1 MPDPSPAEE
10 RTGTADAV
18 VATTPADT
26 EKEEEP
32 KSIQRFTQYLRLLVY
47 AQPTK
52 FDIFLLVTGFVCAIA
67 SGIPFPLLGI
77 IFGQL
82 IDDLNSAT
90 CAADSSQDAGYQ
102 SDVDGKILYV
112 VYLAIAQFGFMYIHL
127 SCWSLG
133 GARLAQRLREQ
144 YLRSLLRQEP
154 SFFDKLPGGEV
165 SSRLNGDVQSIRNG
179 TSEKVGICISS
190 ASFFVTAYVVA
201 FVKHATLAG
210 ILVSL
215 VPAYMLMSWVGN
227 LFIERYSGRMSDH
240 IAAASA
246 VASEGLSNVL
256 VVHAFSANARL
267 EARFSADLLASQRE
281 GIKKAVTS
289 GVQAGL
295 MYFIAYAANALA
307 FWEGS
312 RIIASAVGASLDS
325 SGATVG
331 SIFTVIFILVDA
343 TLVLSQVAPYL
354 QTFGAAS
361 AAFAK
366 LRCDMDHVSRI
377 DGTSA
382 DGAPVPLASLAGAV
396 ELDAVSFAYP
406 SRPDT
411 LVLRGVSLSMPAGRH
426 TAIVGLSGSGKS
438 TIAGLVSRLYDAG
451 GGRVLL
457 DGRDVR
463 DLNARQ
469 LRAHVSLVQ
478 QEATLLD
485 RSILEN
491 VAHGLVNSPDP
502 AHEPLRAALLG
513 PGLARVAEL
522 VREQGEDPLAAG
534 EKVGAETGEPALGQ
548 VIPLVLRA
556 AEQADA
562 AAFIKNLKGGLGTRV
577 GPGGR
582 MLSGGQKQRVALA
595 RALVKNPKIL
605 ILDEATA
612 SLDSRSE
619 QAILGAIEKVSE
631 GRTMI
636 SIAHRLS
643 TIKKA
648 DNIVVLRDGVVLEQG
663 SHAELLAREGPY
675 AELVRLQNSSGDEK
689 GKDVSAAASVSESSD
704 GTSIEKAPVSETQTP
719 VGEFK
724 ETKKEAFAD
733 EAAVETTEKPPKSS
747 ADRSLGNIIAE
758 TCRMTRPHLL
768 IVLLALLGATIVG
781 GAFSAEAVI
790 FGNTVESLNP
800 CNSEESIRWHGRF
813 FGLMFFIL
821 AIIEFFANL
830 ISWSGFG
837 YVAEKI
843 MYRVRVLSFRALFEQ
858 DLQWHQSEGRTPA
871 SLLSVIT
878 NDGNLLGGLSGSII
892 GTMFS
897 IVVNLIA
904 AVVLTHVVAWRIAV
918 VCLAIVPLLLGVGIQ
933 QLRVLAQFEE
943 KHENAYAESVG
954 IGVEAANSIKAVA
967 SLSLEHETLEVY
979 RRSLKG
985 PREETTLVSLHAS
998 LWLAG
1003 AYFIGNLGYALAYWW
1018 GSKNIIGGRYS
1029 QAQFL
1034 IVVFSLL
1041 VSAQLWS
1048 QMFALAPEVSSA
1060 RAAIARILNIIE
1072 LNPDETLSGS
1082 GKIAPPPLGGA
1093 SSEKDEDV
1101 EASAASSPVA
1111 EHGGGI
1117 GIQFRDVEFAY
1128 PARPNAKVLHGLSL
1142 EVRPGQFAAF
1152 VGPSGAGKSTI
1163 ISLVERMYVAA
1174 AGSVVV
1180 GGRDVAQARDAS
1192 FRDDMALVP
1201 QESVLFDGSVRFN
1214 LELGARPGHA
1224 ATDAEL
1230 EEACRLANIHD
1241 VVAALPQGYD
1251 TVVGP
1256 NGGRLSGGQ
1265 KQRLAIARALVRR
1278 PRLLILDE
1286 STSALDAESEKLLQD
1301 GLARAVA
1308 QRGITV
1314 LAIAHRLHTIRKA
1327 DVIFLIEQGRC
1338 VDRGSHDELFER
1350 SDSYRTNVMHQT
1362 STA

>member
-1 MPDPSPAEE
+1 MPDPSHAEE
-10 RTGTADAV
+10 GNAANAANAV
-18 VATTPADT
+18 IATTAANA
-26 EKEEEP
+26 EQEEEKP
-32 KSIQRFTQYLRLLVY
+32 KQIQRFTQYFQLLIY

-52 FDIFLLVTGFVCAIA
+52 LDIFLLVTGFICAIA

-90 CAADSSQDAGYQ
+90 CSSDSSQDAGYQ
-102 SDVDGKILYV
+102 SSVDGKILYV

-144 YLRSLLRQEP
+144 YLKALLRQEP

-201 FVKHATLAG
+201 FVKHAALAG

-227 LFIERYSGRMSDH
+227 YFIERYAGRMSDH
-240 IAAASA
+240 LASAAAL
-246 VASEGLSNVL
+246 ASEGLSNVL

-267 EARFSADLLASQRE
+267 EERFATDLLRSQRE
-281 GIKKAVTS
+281 GVKKAVAS

-312 RIIASAVGASLDS
+312 RIIADAVGKDS
-325 SGATVG
+325 NVGVG

-366 LRCDMDHVSRI
+366 LRRDMDQASRI
-377 DGTSA
+377 DGTSDEGEA
-382 DGAPVPLASLAGAV
+382 VPVDGVAGQI
-396 ELDAVSFAYP
+396 ELRDVSFAYP
-406 SRPDT
+406 SRPDAT
-411 LVLRGVSLSMPAGRH
+411 VLRAVSLSMEAGRH

-438 TIAGLVSRLYDAG
+438 TIAGLVSRLYDPTG
-451 GGRVLL
+451 GAVLL
-457 DGRDVR
+457 DGKDLRT
-463 DLNARQ
+463 LNARQ
-469 LRAHVSLVQ
+469 LRAHISLVQ

-502 AHEPLRAALLG
+502 AHDRLRQALLG
-513 PGLARVAEL
+513 PELAQIAEA
-522 VREQGEDPLAAG
+522 VRERGEDPLKAA
-534 EKVGAETGEPALGQ
+534 EKLSPEMV
-548 VIPLVLRA
+548 LVVELVQRA

-562 AAFIKNLKGGLGTRV
+562 ATFIGNLKGGLGTRV

-648 DNIVVLRDGVVLEQG
+648 DKIIVLRDGVVLEEG
-663 SHAELLAREGPY
+663 NHAELLAKEGAY
-675 AELVRLQNSSGDEK
+675 ADLVRLQNSSGDEK
-689 GKDVSAAASVSESSD
+689 AKASSAAPSLNETFE
-704 GTSIEKAPVSETQTP
+704 GTSIEKAPTSENQTP
-719 VGEFK
+719 IGK
-724 ETKKEAFAD
+724 L
-733 EAAVETTEKPPKSS
+733 TEKKAEASTEEVVDEKAEESS
-747 ADRSLGNIIAE
+747 GSPSDRSLGNIIAE
-758 TCRMTRPHLL
+758 TCRMARPHLL

-790 FGNTVESLNP
+790 FGNTVQSLNP
-800 CNSEESIRWHGRF
+800 CKSEESIRWHGRF
-813 FGLMFFIL
+813 FGLLFFIL
-821 AIIEFFANL
+821 AVIEFFANI

-904 AVVLTHVVAWRIAV
+904 AIVLTHVVAWKIAL

-933 QLRVLAQFEE
+933 QLRVLAKFEE
-943 KHENAYAESVG
+943 RHENAYAESVG
-954 IGVEAANSIKAVA
+954 IGVEAANSIKAIA
-967 SLSLEHETLEVY
+967 SLSLEHETLAAY
-979 RRSLKG
+979 RRSLAG

-998 LWLAG
+998 LWLAA

-1018 GSKNIIGGRYS
+1018 GSKNIISGYYG

-1060 RAAIARILNIIE
+1060 RAAIARILNVIE
-1072 LNPDETLSGS
+1072 LNPDQRLSGS
-1082 GKIAPPPLGGA
+1082 GRIAPPPPGDTVSA
-1093 SSEKDEDV
+1093 ENEKDV
-1101 EASAASSPVA
+1101 EASAASSPVST
-1111 EHGGGI
+1111 ERSGGI
-1117 GIQFRDVEFAY
+1117 GIEFRDVEFAY
-1128 PARPNAKVLHGLSL
+1128 PARPNARVLHGLSL
-1142 EVRPGQFAAF
+1142 SVRPGQFAAF

-1163 ISLVERMYVAA
+1163 IALVERMYVAA
-1174 AGSVVV
+1174 AGSVLVD
-1180 GGRDVAQARDAS
+1180 GRDVARQTTDAS
-1192 FRDDMALVP
+1192 FRDDIALVP

-1214 LELGARPGHA
+1214 LGLGARPGHA
-1224 ATDAEL
+1224 ATDAEI

-1241 VVAALPQGYD
+1241 VIAALPDGYD

-1301 GLARAVA
+1301 GLAKAVA

-1338 VDRGSHDELFER
+1338 VDRGTHDELFER
-1350 SDSYRTNVMHQT
+1350 SESYRTNVLHQT
-1362 STA
+1362 SAE

>member
-1 MPDPSPAEE
+1 MNKKPQILSDGTFQPASNVITKNLPLTPSLQQ
-10 RTGTADAV
+10 
-18 VATTPADT
+18 
-26 EKEEEP
+26 
-32 KSIQRFTQYLRLLVY
+32 IQRFTQYLRLLVY

-90 CAADSSQDAGYQ
+90 CSSDSSQDAGYQ
-102 SDVDGKILYV
+102 SSVDGKILYV

-144 YLRSLLRQEP
+144 YLKALLRQEP

-227 LFIERYSGRMSDH
+227 YFIERYAGRMSDH
-240 IAAASA
+240 LASAAAL
-246 VASEGLSNVL
+246 ASEGLSNVL

-267 EARFSADLLASQRE
+267 EERFAADLLRSQRE
-281 GIKKAVTS
+281 GIKKAVAS

-312 RIIASAVGASLDS
+312 RIIADAVGRS
-325 SGATVG
+325 SEDVGVG

-366 LRCDMDHVSRI
+366 LRRDMDQASRI
-377 DGTSA
+377 DGTSDA
-382 DGAPVPLASLAGAV
+382 GEAVPVVDGRI
-396 ELDAVSFAYP
+396 ELQEVSFAYP
-406 SRPDT
+406 SRPDAT
-411 LVLRGVSLSMPAGRH
+411 VLRAVSLDIEAGRH

-438 TIAGLVSRLYDAG
+438 TIAGLVSRLYDPTG
-451 GGRVLL
+451 GAVLL
-457 DGRDVR
+457 DGKDLRT
-463 DLNARQ
+463 LNARQ
-469 LRAHVSLVQ
+469 LRAHISLVQ

-502 AHEPLRAALLG
+502 AHERLREALLG
-513 PGLARVAEL
+513 PALAQIAEAVRERGEDALKAAEKLGGAEMVRVVEL
-522 VREQGEDPLAAG
+522 VQC
-534 EKVGAETGEPALGQ
+534 
-548 VIPLVLRA
+548 A

-562 AAFIKNLKGGLGTRV
+562 ATFIGNLKGGLGTRV

-648 DNIVVLRDGVVLEQG
+648 DKIIVLRDGVVLEEG
-663 SHAELLAREGPY
+663 NHAELLAKEGAY
-675 AELVRLQNSSGDEK
+675 ADLVRLQNSSGDEK
-689 GKDVSAAASVSESSD
+689 AKASSAAPSLNETSE
-704 GTSIEKAPVSETQTP
+704 GTSIEKAPTSENQIP
-719 VGEFK
+719 LGEL
-724 ETKKEAFAD
+724 
-733 EAAVETTEKPPKSS
+733 TEKKAEASTEEVVDEKAEESS
-747 ADRSLGNIIAE
+747 GSSSDRSLGNIIAE
-758 TCRMTRPHLL
+758 TCRMARPHLL

-790 FGNTVESLNP
+790 FGNTVQSLNP
-800 CNSEESIRWHGRF
+800 CKSEESIRWHGRF

-821 AIIEFFANL
+821 AIIEFFANI

-858 DLQWHQSEGRTPA
+858 DLQWHQSEGRTPS

-904 AVVLTHVVAWRIAV
+904 AIVLTHVVAWKIAL

-933 QLRVLAQFEE
+933 QLRVLAKFEE
-943 KHENAYAESVG
+943 RHENAYAESVG
-954 IGVEAANSIKAVA
+954 IGVEAANSIKAIA
-967 SLSLEHETLEVY
+967 SLSLEHETLAVY
-979 RRSLKG
+979 RRSLAG

-998 LWLAG
+998 LWLAA

-1018 GSKNIIGGRYS
+1018 GSKNIIAGSYG

-1060 RAAIARILNIIE
+1060 RAAIARILNVIE
-1072 LNPDETLSGS
+1072 LNPDQRLSGS
-1082 GKIAPPPLGGA
+1082 GKIAPPPPGDATA
-1093 SSEKDEDV
+1093 STEKEKDV
-1101 EASAASSPVA
+1101 EASAASSPVSA
-1111 EHGGGI
+1111 TERSGGI
-1117 GIQFRDVEFAY
+1117 GIEFRDVEFAY
-1128 PARPNAKVLHGLSL
+1128 PARPNARVLHGLSL
-1142 EVRPGQFAAF
+1142 SVRPGQFAAF

-1163 ISLVERMYVAA
+1163 IALVERMYVAA
-1174 AGSVVV
+1174 AGSVLVD
-1180 GGRDVAQARDAS
+1180 GRDVAKTTDAS
-1192 FRDDMALVP
+1192 FRDDVALVP

-1214 LELGARPGHA
+1214 LGLGARPGHA
-1224 ATDAEL
+1224 AVTDAEI
-1230 EEACRLANIHD
+1230 EEACRLANIHE
-1241 VVAALPQGYD
+1241 VIAALPDGYD

-1301 GLARAVA
+1301 GLTKAVA
-1308 QRGITV
+1308 QRGMTV

-1338 VDRGSHDELFER
+1338 VDRGTHDELFER
-1350 SDSYRTNVMHQT
+1350 SESYRTNVLHQT
-1362 STA
+1362 SAE

>member
-1 MPDPSPAEE
+1 MNKKPQILSDGTFQPASNVITKNLPLTPSLQQ
-10 RTGTADAV
+10 
-18 VATTPADT
+18 
-26 EKEEEP
+26 
-32 KSIQRFTQYLRLLVY
+32 IQRFTQYLRLLVY

-90 CAADSSQDAGYQ
+90 CSSDSSQDAGYQ
-102 SDVDGKILYV
+102 SSVDGKILYV

-144 YLRSLLRQEP
+144 YLKALLRQEP

-227 LFIERYSGRMSDH
+227 YFIERYAGRMSDH
-240 IAAASA
+240 LASAAAL
-246 VASEGLSNVL
+246 ASEGLSNVL

-267 EARFSADLLASQRE
+267 EERFAADLLRSQRE
-281 GIKKAVTS
+281 GIKKAVAS

-312 RIIASAVGASLDS
+312 RIIADAVGRS
-325 SGATVG
+325 SEDVGVG

-366 LRCDMDHVSRI
+366 LRRDMDQASRI
-377 DGTSA
+377 DGTSDA
-382 DGAPVPLASLAGAV
+382 GEAVPVVDGRI
-396 ELDAVSFAYP
+396 ELQEVSFAYP
-406 SRPDT
+406 SRPDAT
-411 LVLRGVSLSMPAGRH
+411 VLRAVSLDIEAGRH

-438 TIAGLVSRLYDAG
+438 TIAGLVSRLYDPTG
-451 GGRVLL
+451 GAVLL
-457 DGRDVR
+457 DGKDLRT
-463 DLNARQ
+463 LNARQ
-469 LRAHVSLVQ
+469 LRAHISLVQ

-502 AHEPLRAALLG
+502 AHERLREALLG
-513 PGLARVAEL
+513 PALAQIAEAVRERGEDALQAAARLGGAEMVRVVEL
-522 VREQGEDPLAAG
+522 VQ
-534 EKVGAETGEPALGQ
+534 
-548 VIPLVLRA
+548 RA

-562 AAFIKNLKGGLGTRV
+562 ATFIGNLKGGLGTRV

-648 DNIVVLRDGVVLEQG
+648 DKIIVLRDGVVLEEG
-663 SHAELLAREGPY
+663 NHAELLAKEGAY
-675 AELVRLQNSSGDEK
+675 ADLVRLQNSSGDEK
-689 GKDVSAAASVSESSD
+689 AKASSAAPSLNETSE
-704 GTSIEKAPVSETQTP
+704 GTSIEKAPTSENQIP
-719 VGEFK
+719 IGEL
-724 ETKKEAFAD
+724 
-733 EAAVETTEKPPKSS
+733 TEKKAEASTEEVVDEKAEESS
-747 ADRSLGNIIAE
+747 GSSSDRSLGNIIAE
-758 TCRMTRPHLL
+758 TCRMARPHLL

-790 FGNTVESLNP
+790 FGNTVQSLNP
-800 CNSEESIRWHGRF
+800 CKSEESIRWHGRF

-821 AIIEFFANL
+821 AIIEFFANI

-858 DLQWHQSEGRTPA
+858 DLQWHQSEGRTPS

-904 AVVLTHVVAWRIAV
+904 AIVLTHVVAWKIAL

-933 QLRVLAQFEE
+933 QLRVLAKFEE
-943 KHENAYAESVG
+943 RHENAYAESVG
-954 IGVEAANSIKAVA
+954 IGVEAANSIKAIA
-967 SLSLEHETLEVY
+967 SLSLEHETLAVY
-979 RRSLKG
+979 RRSLAG

-998 LWLAG
+998 LWLAA

-1018 GSKNIIGGRYS
+1018 GSKNIIAGSYG

-1060 RAAIARILNIIE
+1060 RAAIARILNVIE
-1072 LNPDETLSGS
+1072 LNPDQRLSGS
-1082 GKIAPPPLGGA
+1082 GKIAPPPPGDTA
-1093 SSEKDEDV
+1093 PTEKEKDV
-1101 EASAASSPVA
+1101 EASAASSPVSA
-1111 EHGGGI
+1111 TERSGGI
-1117 GIQFRDVEFAY
+1117 GIEFRDVEFAY
-1128 PARPNAKVLHGLSL
+1128 PARPNARVLHGLSL
-1142 EVRPGQFAAF
+1142 SVRPGQFAAF

-1163 ISLVERMYVAA
+1163 IALVERMYVAA
-1174 AGSVVV
+1174 AGSVLVD
-1180 GGRDVAQARDAS
+1180 GRDVAKTTDAS
-1192 FRDDMALVP
+1192 FRDDIALVP

-1214 LELGARPGHA
+1214 LGLGARPGHA
-1224 ATDAEL
+1224 AITDAEI

-1241 VVAALPQGYD
+1241 VITALPDGYD

-1301 GLARAVA
+1301 GLTKAVA
-1308 QRGITV
+1308 QRGMTV

-1338 VDRGSHDELFER
+1338 VDRGTHDELFER
-1350 SDSYRTNVMHQT
+1350 SESYRTNVLHQT
-1362 STA
+1362 SAE

>member
-1 MPDPSPAEE
+1 MPDPSPAGE
-10 RTGTADAV
+10 
-18 VATTPADT
+18 T
-26 EKEEEP
+26 EKAVAAPGSASNAEKDDEP
-32 KSIQRFTQYLRLLVY
+32 KLFERLTQYFRLLVY

-52 FDIFLLVTGFVCAIA
+52 LDIFLLITGFICAIA

-90 CAADSSQDAGYQ
+90 CSSDSSNDASYQ

-144 YLRSLLRQEP
+144 YLRALLRQEP

-165 SSRLNGDVQSIRNG
+165 SSRLNSDVQSIRNG

-190 ASFFVTAYVVA
+190 CSFFVTAYVVA

-215 VPAYMLMSWVGN
+215 VPAYMIMSWVGN
-227 LFIERYSGRMSDH
+227 YFIERYAGRMSDCVAS
-240 IAAASA
+240 AAAI
-246 VASEGLSNVL
+246 ASEGLSNVL

-267 EARFSADLLASQRE
+267 EEKFAADLMESQKE
-281 GIKKAVTS
+281 GIKKAVAS
-289 GVQAGL
+289 GAQAGL

-312 RIIASAVGASLDS
+312 KIIANAVANDSGA
-325 SGATVG
+325 GATVG

-354 QTFGAAS
+354 QIFGAAS

-366 LRCDMDHVSRI
+366 LRKDMDAASRI
-377 DGTSA
+377 DGTSIA
-382 DGAPVPLASLAGAV
+382 GAPVPSTAGHLALH
-396 ELDAVSFAYP
+396 AVSFAYP
-406 SRPDT
+406 SRPT
-411 LVLRGVSLSMPAGRH
+411 APVLRAVSIDIPASKH

-438 TIAGLVSRLYDAG
+438 TIAGLAARLYDP
-451 GGRVLL
+451 L
-457 DGRDVR
+457 DGTITLDGADLRALNTRDV
-463 DLNARQ
+463 
-469 LRAHVSLVQ
+469 RAHVSLVQ

-491 VAHGLVNSPDP
+491 VAHGLVNSPHA
-502 AHEPLRAALLG
+502 AHAALREKLLG
-513 PGLARVAEL
+513 PELSLVAAAVRDGEDALQAADKHGPEIVAVVEL
-522 VREQGEDPLAAG
+522 VQ
-534 EKVGAETGEPALGQ
+534 
-548 VIPLVLRA
+548 RA
-556 AEQADA
+556 TQQADA
-562 AAFIKNLKGGLGTRV
+562 AAFVGALKGGLGTRV

-582 MLSGGQKQRVALA
+582 LLSGGQKQRVALA
-595 RALVKNPKIL
+595 RALVKDPAIL

-619 QAILGAIEKVSE
+619 QAILKAIEGVSQ

-643 TIKKA
+643 TIRDA
-648 DNIVVLRDGVVLEQG
+648 DKIVVLRDGVVLEEG
-663 SHAELLAREGPY
+663 SHAELLAKDGAY
-675 AELVRLQNSSGDEK
+675 AELVRLQNSSGGEAEK
-689 GKDVSAAASVSESSD
+689 SKTASSAGSVTEESD
-704 GTSIEKAPVSETQTP
+704 GTSIEKVAGAGATTELGETKEEKSEATASETAVTKD
-719 VGEFK
+719 GEA
-724 ETKKEAFAD
+724 EGVRAE
-733 EAAVETTEKPPKSS
+733 
-747 ADRSLGNIIAE
+747 RSLGNVIVE
-758 TCRMTRPHLL
+758 TCRMARPHVL

-800 CNSEESIRWHGRF
+800 CNTEESIRWHGRF

-843 MYRVRVLSFRALFEQ
+843 LYRVRVLSFRSLFEQ
-858 DLQWHQSEGRTPA
+858 DLQWHQSEGRTPS

-897 IVVNLIA
+897 IIVNLVA
-904 AVVLTHVVAWRIAV
+904 AVVLTHVVAWKIAL

-933 QLRVLAQFEE
+933 ELRVLAKFEE
-943 KHENAYAESVG
+943 RHENAYAESVG
-954 IGVEAANSIKAVA
+954 IGVEAANSIKAIA
-967 SLSLEHETLEVY
+967 SLSLEHETLAVY

-985 PREETTLVSLHAS
+985 PRGETTLVSLHAS

-1018 GSKNIIGGRYS
+1018 GSKNIIGGQYS

-1060 RAAIARILNIIE
+1060 RAAIARILNIID
-1072 LNPDETLSGS
+1072 LNPEQKLAGS
-1082 GKIAPPPLGGA
+1082 GHASAAPITA
-1093 SSEKDEDV
+1093 SEKEDV
-1101 EASAASSPVA
+1101 EAAAESRTVSDSS
-1111 EHGGGI
+1111 GGV
-1117 GIQFRDVEFAY
+1117 GIQFRDVKFAY
-1128 PARPNAKVLHGLSL
+1128 PARPNAPVLHGMDL
-1142 EVRPGQFAAF
+1142 EIRPGQFAAF

-1163 ISLVERMYVAA
+1163 ISLVERMYVPSS
-1174 AGSVVV
+1174 GSILID
-1180 GGRDVAQARDAS
+1180 GADITRRSDTL
-1192 FRDDMALVP
+1192 FRDDIALVP
-1201 QESVLFDGSVRFN
+1201 QESVLFGGSIRFN
-1214 LELGARPGHA
+1214 VGLGARPGHA
-1224 ATDAEL
+1224 ATDAEI
-1230 EEACRLANIHD
+1230 EEACKLANIHD
-1241 VVAALPQGYD
+1241 VITSLPQGYD
-1251 TVVGP
+1251 TPCGP
-1256 NGGRLSGGQ
+1256 NGSQLSGGQ

-1301 GLARAVA
+1301 GLAQAA
-1308 QRGITV
+1308 RGITV
-1314 LAIAHRLHTIRKA
+1314 LAIAHRLHTIRRA
-1327 DVIFLIEQGRC
+1327 DVIFLIEAGRC

-1350 SDSYRTNVMHQT
+1350 SDAYRTNVLHQT
-1362 STA
+1362 SSA

>member
-1 MPDPSPAEE
+1 MPDPSHENEAANAAPATEHE
-10 RTGTADAV
+10 AANAVAEASPAGTAS
-18 VATTPADT
+18 TADNE
-26 EKEEEP
+26 EKT
-32 KSIQRFTQYLRLLVY
+32 KLFDNVTHYFQLLVY
-47 AQPTK
+47 AQPTAL
-52 FDIFLLVTGFVCAIA
+52 DIALLAGGLVCAIA

-82 IDDLNSAT
+82 IDDLNAAT
-90 CAADSSQDAGYQ
+90 CASDGAQDASYQ
-102 SDVDGKILYV
+102 ADVDGKILYV

-154 SFFDKLPGGEV
+154 SFFDRLPGGEV
-165 SSRLNGDVQSIRNG
+165 SSRLNSDVQSIRNG

-190 ASFFVTAYVVA
+190 VSFFVTAYVVA
-201 FVKHATLAG
+201 FVKDSTLAG

-215 VPAYMLMSWVGN
+215 VPAYMVMSWVGN
-227 LFIERYSGRMSDH
+227 YFIERFAGRMSDYVAS
-240 IAAASA
+240 AAAI
-246 VASEGLSNVL
+246 ASEGLSNVL

-267 EARFSADLLASQRE
+267 EEKFAADLLRSQRE
-281 GIKKAVTS
+281 GVKKAVAS

-312 RIIASAVGASLDS
+312 RIIAAAVGRDS
-325 SGATVG
+325 AGATVG
-331 SIFTVIFILVDA
+331 TIFTVIFILVDA

-354 QTFGAAS
+354 QVFGAAS
-361 AAFAK
+361 ASFTK
-366 LRCDMDHVSRI
+366 LRRDMDAASPI
-377 DGTSA
+377 DGTAST
-382 DGAPVPLASLAGAV
+382 GTRVPTTAGHV
-396 ELDAVSFAYP
+396 QLRAVSFAYP
-406 SRPDT
+406 SRPDAA
-411 LVLRGVSLSMPAGRH
+411 VLRAVTLDAAAGAH
-426 TAIVGLSGSGKS
+426 TALVGLSGSGKS
-438 TIAGLVSRLYDAG
+438 TVAGLVSRLYDPTAG
-451 GGRVLL
+451 QVLL
-457 DGRDVR
+457 DGADLRALNTRD
-463 DLNARQ
+463 

-478 QEATLLD
+478 QDALLLD

-502 AHEPLRAALLG
+502 AHAAVREKLLG
-513 PGLARVAEL
+513 PQLALVAAAVRDGADVVEAA
-522 VREQGEDPLAAG
+522 REQGPEMV
-534 EKVGAETGEPALGQ
+534 EVVE
-548 VIPLVLRA
+548 LVQRA

-562 AAFIKNLKGGLGTRV
+562 ANFIAGLKGGFGTRV

-582 MLSGGQKQRVALA
+582 LLSGGQKQRVALA

-619 QAILGAIEKVSE
+619 QAILAAIEKVSE

-643 TIKKA
+643 TVKNA
-648 DNIVVLRDGVVLEQG
+648 DKIIVLRDGVVLEEG
-663 SHAELLAREGPY
+663 SHAELMAKEGAY
-675 AELVRLQNSSGDEK
+675 FDLVRLQNT
-689 GKDVSAAASVSESSD
+689 SSD
-704 GTSIEKAPVSETQTP
+704 SAHSKTSSTAGSVTDSSDVASIEKAPGSGAERGAEVINEKSEVSATETPAADDEKAATP
-719 VGEFK
+719 
-724 ETKKEAFAD
+724 
-733 EAAVETTEKPPKSS
+733 TE
-747 ADRSLGNIIAE
+747 RSLGNIIAE
-758 TCRMTRPHLL
+758 TCRMARPHIL

-800 CNSEESIRWHGRF
+800 CKSEESILWHGRF
-813 FGLMFFIL
+813 FGLMFFVL

-843 MYRVRVLSFRALFEQ
+843 MYRVRVLSFRSLFEQ
-858 DLQWHQSEGRTPA
+858 DLQWHQSEGRTPS

-897 IVVNLIA
+897 IIVNLVA
-904 AVVLTHVVAWRIAV
+904 AVILTHVVAWRIAL

-943 KHENAYAESVG
+943 RHENAYAESVG
-954 IGVEAANSIKAVA
+954 IGVEAANSIKAIA

-985 PREETTLVSLHAS
+985 PKEETTLVSLHAS

-1018 GSKNIIGGRYS
+1018 GSKQIIGGYYS

-1072 LNPDETLSGS
+1072 LNPDQKLSGS
-1082 GKIAPPPLGGA
+1082 RPLPDAGA
-1093 SSEKDEDV
+1093 GAEKEKDV
-1101 EASAASSPVA
+1101 EASAESSPRNGS
-1111 EHGGGI
+1111 GGVGI
-1117 GIQFRDVEFAY
+1117 AFRDVKFAY
-1128 PARPNAKVLHGLSL
+1128 PARPNAPVLHGMDL

-1163 ISLVERMYVAA
+1163 ISLVERMYVPSS
-1174 AGSVVV
+1174 GSILLD
-1180 GGRDVAQARDAS
+1180 GADITQRSDTR
-1192 FRDDMALVP
+1192 FRDDIALVP
-1201 QESVLFDGSVRFN
+1201 QESVLFDGSIRFN
-1214 LELGARPGHA
+1214 MALGARPGHT
-1224 ATDAEL
+1224 ATDAEI

-1241 VVAALPQGYD
+1241 TIVGLPQGYD
-1251 TVVGP
+1251 TLCGP
-1256 NGGRLSGGQ
+1256 NGSQLSGGQ

-1301 GLARAVA
+1301 GLAKAA
-1308 QRGITV
+1308 RGITV

-1327 DVIFLIEQGRC
+1327 DVIFMIEAGRC
-1338 VDRGSHDELFER
+1338 VDRGTHDELFER
-1350 SDSYRTNVMHQT
+1350 SESYRTNVLHQT
-1362 STA
+1362 SGI